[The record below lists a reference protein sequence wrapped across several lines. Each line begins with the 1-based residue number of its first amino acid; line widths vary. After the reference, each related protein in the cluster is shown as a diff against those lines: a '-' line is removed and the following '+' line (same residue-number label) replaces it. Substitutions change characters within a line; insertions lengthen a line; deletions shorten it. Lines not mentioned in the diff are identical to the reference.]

1 MDSQSSRR
9 LPVWRKLGY
18 AVGGLGDSLA
28 FNVVS
33 YYLMYYLINVAGIP
47 PIDAGVLAG
56 LPRVLLA
63 PLGALAGPL
72 SDRLHS
78 KWGRRR
84 VLLLI
89 GGPVTGGCFFLQF
102 YAPPGWGDST
112 LIAYWWI
119 VQVILNVAL
128 TLTLMAYHAMAAE
141 VTPGSRERL
150 QLVSLQQGF
159 GVIGGIVGPSITF
172 LLVDVLGGRQSGFN
186 GMSSIYGLVIA
197 LTFVTVFLTT
207 PPEREAAERRS
218 QPPLRAEMASVLRQR
233 PFLLQLLVAFL
244 VGAATVIFNALVVF
258 YVTFVLLMEDLLPM
272 IILVASVSSLA
283 AILGWNWMSKWSTR
297 WAFTL
302 GILLFVCALL
312 TTSVIP
318 TKSPFIWILSALIGV
333 GSITTA
339 IYPKA
344 LLTDVI
350 AHDQIQIGRSRS
362 GLYTGV
368 HGASTRIGSAF
379 GSALVG
385 WLLAEIGF
393 AEGATQ
399 GLRWI
404 IRFVPT
410 TFLVAIIPCILLF
423 HLSPN
428 TRKGERDVQ
437 KWTKDHWST
446 RSPTSILPGRN
457 EQRDA
462 ASECQRI
469 PAPASP
475 PSHTRNHHPHAPRI
489 TGSGQVR

>member
-18 AVGGLGDSLA
+18 AVGGFGDSLA

-33 YYLMYYLINVAGIP
+33 YYLMYYLINVAGISP
-47 PIDAGVLAG
+47 MDAGVLAG

-84 VLLLI
+84 VLVLI

-119 VQVILNVAL
+119 VQFILNVAL

-141 VTPGSRERL
+141 VTPSSRERL

-159 GVIGGIVGPSITF
+159 GVIGSIVGPSITL
-172 LLVDVLGGRQSGFN
+172 LLVDLLGGRQSGFN
-186 GMSSIYGLVIA
+186 GMSGIYGLVIA
-197 LTFVTVFLTT
+197 LTFITVFLTT
-207 PPEREAAERRS
+207 SPEREAAEGTS
-218 QPPLRAEMASVLRQR
+218 QPSLRTEVASVVRQR
-233 PFLLQLLVAFL
+233 PFRLQLLVAFL
-244 VGAATVIFNALVVF
+244 VGGATVIFNALVVF
-258 YVTFVLLMEDLLPM
+258 YVTFVLLMEDLLPV
-272 IILVASVSSLA
+272 IILVASVSSLVS
-283 AILGWNWMSKWSTR
+283 ILGWNWMSKWSTR

-312 TTSVIP
+312 ATSVISA
-318 TKSPFIWILSALIGV
+318 KSPFIWVLSVLVGV

-344 LLTDVI
+344 ILTDVI
-350 AHDQIQIGRSRS
+350 AHDQIQTGRSRS
-362 GLYTGV
+362 GLYTGL
-368 HGASTRIGSAF
+368 HGVSTRVGSAF
-379 GSALVG
+379 GSTLVG
-385 WLLAEIGF
+385 WLLAVIGF

-410 TFLVAIIPCILLF
+410 AFLLAIIPCILLF

-428 TRKGERDVQ
+428 NRKGGMDVQ
-437 KWTKDHWST
+437 TWTRDSRST
-446 RSPTSILPGRN
+446 RSPTSVFPWRN
-457 EQRDA
+457 E
-462 ASECQRI
+462 
-469 PAPASP
+469 PK
-475 PSHTRNHHPHAPRI
+475 
-489 TGSGQVR
+489 G